1 MSLSTRFSQTR
12 FLTPRR
18 HIQGSLVLVVVLC
31 SAAGGCA
38 KPLRG
43 VATVIGVTNT
53 TVEPPRPP
61 APPRTDRRI
70 AETVTQ
76 SADRTVR
83 PPGRLASAAEAP
95 RALGTSG
102 VSPAA
107 PARASSGGAS
117 PDAPASEPGAA
128 STSGQ
133 GQAASATK
141 ENPRLVLVRLVT
153 IPLTIVA
160 IVAAI
165 VVGRRVW

>member
-1 MSLSTRFSQTR
+1 M
-12 FLTPRR
+12 
-18 HIQGSLVLVVVLC
+18 LVVVLC

-43 VATVIGVTNT
+43 VATVIGVRNT
-53 TVEPPRPP
+53 TVESPRPP
-61 APPRTDRRI
+61 APPQTDRRG
-70 AETVTQ
+70 AEAVKQ
-76 SADRTVR
+76 SVDRTVK

-102 VSPAA
+102 VSPAE
-107 PARASSGGAS
+107 PARASSGGTSTTAAAS
-117 PDAPASEPGAA
+117 QPGATP
-128 STSGQ
+128 TSGQ
-133 GQAASATK
+133 GEVGSAAK